1 MTKTISTLPVVQRS
15 RLSCVW
21 IETGNPVHPLAC
33 VWIDADLRIVA
44 NREDSQ
50 SLESSLCA

>member
-1 MTKTISTLPVVQRS
+1 MTRTICTLPVVQRS

-21 IETGNPVHPLAC
+21 IETGNPVQPLAC
-33 VWIDADLRIVA
+33 VWINADLRIVA